1 MQPTSHA
8 AHRAAPAN
16 AAAVPTCGAG
26 ATRWAVS
33 AFTASAAQASAEST
47 TVAITQQFPLHNN
60 WKILFKVGSRED
72 KKTKALEDKI
82 KIFNT
87 NEYFQKISYSY
98 DVYSEKENF
107 ITLHG
112 IRSKINADDI
122 VLFLKET
129 AKNKITESAIII
141 SGENYKV
148 IQIKKN
154 LETYLALEKK

>member
-1 MQPTSHA
+1 MPIVEKLELTTSD
-8 AHRAAPAN
+8 
-16 AAAVPTCGAG
+16 
-26 ATRWAVS
+26 S
-33 AFTASAAQASAEST
+33 
-47 TVAITQQFPLHNN
+47 NN
-60 WKILFKVGSRED
+60 WKILFKVGSREY